1 MYKYIILKFFIQLV
15 ISSET
20 PKIQLLFRPC
30 LHADREE
37 VKSGWKSEIF
47 SMFTWDR
54 YENHLSTYCPPFSFF
69 STVLY
74 GKNSIYKNLSTISPI
89 IDNPEDIVFWIV
101 YGLIEQD
108 AINFDTYPHI

>member
-1 MYKYIILKFFIQLV
+1 M
-15 ISSET
+15 S
-20 PKIQLLFRPC
+20 
-30 LHADREE
+30 A
-37 VKSGWKSEIF
+37 IF
-47 SMFTWDR
+47 
-54 YENHLSTYCPPFSFF
+54 FF

-101 YGLIEQD
+101 YGIIEQD